1 MEAHP
6 RGHPVG
12 RRGLRRRGGMDHRLV
27 ASRDRGDDRRRRQH
41 LDRAGHRGRGTVTG
55 QRPRPQ
61 PTADEQAQVAA
72 SPDHDTVGQLAG
84 VNGPG
89 DLTPC
94 PVDPL
99 AVQYRVHLAG
109 PRPAGQPLRRLPC
122 RGETEEIGAAA
133 VATRPVPGGQRGRLI
148 EKEQRRPP
156 ARRHRIAPDT
166 LPVQHAAD
174 PRLRSPVANAQ
185 LTALPVQ
192 TATIAHH
199 QATGRIHDDLA
210 RRQHP
215 VLQRHGPILHRRYD
229 IATRPRRQAAR
240 RIPYAEP
247 PRRRLRAGRFATT
260 IP

>member
-1 MEAHP
+1 
-6 RGHPVG
+6 
-12 RRGLRRRGGMDHRLV
+12 MDHRLV
-27 ASRDRGDDRRRRQH
+27 TGRDRGDDRRRRQH
-41 LDRAGHRGRGTVTG
+41 LDRTGHRGRGTVTG

-61 PTADEQAQVAA
+61 PTAAEQAHVAT
-72 SPDHDTVGQLAG
+72 SPDHDTVGQLTG
-84 VNGPG
+84 VHGAG
-89 DLTPC
+89 DLTPG

-109 PRPAGQPLRRLPC
+109 PRPAGQPLRRLRC

-133 VATRPVPGGQRGRLI
+133 VATRPVPGGQGGRLI

-174 PRLRSPVANAQ
+174 PRLRPPMAHSQ

-199 QATGRIHDDLA
+199 QATGRIRDDLA
-210 RRQHP
+210 RWQHP
-215 VLQRHGPILHRRYD
+215 VLQRHGSILHRGYD
-229 IATRPRRQAAR
+229 IASRPLRQRAGNGR
-240 RIPYAEP
+240 RIPNADVAH
-247 PRRRLRAGRFATT
+247 PR
-260 IP
+260 P